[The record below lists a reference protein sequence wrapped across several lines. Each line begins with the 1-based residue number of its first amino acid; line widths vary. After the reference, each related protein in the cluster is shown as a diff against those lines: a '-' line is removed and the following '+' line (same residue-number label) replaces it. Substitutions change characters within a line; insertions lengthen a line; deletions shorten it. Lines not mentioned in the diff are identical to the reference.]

1 MKKIFFLSLLF
12 FGFCRIYA
20 ATWSGGS
27 VANVTDENLLIDGTC
42 TFSDNRYIK
51 AESSDVTVTV
61 DSTAV
66 VNGGSYI
73 LELITE
79 FADREITFDII
90 DSSDLA
96 FAGGTSGFFQV
107 IQRGPGT
114 VRWVINGGRS
124 VILRNNGS
132 EENDDHG
139 VRYFISM
146 ENATDGTVIQR
157 GDNTALHAAFKI
169 LNDSMMTFIAP
180 TLLADSPTEQGA
192 LVFDTENTN
201 AVGRTYMEIGAEAGF
216 IVSGHYV
223 ENLED
228 PSSVAIDLARPAG
241 LKPII
246 ELKAATDD
254 SAYANTLIINKNI
267 NLPELYVSPT
277 RNGDYTGEQSGF
289 VLGTNSYLNLK
300 NNTYLDFIA
309 TTTNID
315 PWPSIAAVLGD
326 RIPEEILK
334 SRNASAFFV
343 DGAPTGTTGAVD
355 AQIEMEGDSGVFFRS
370 GCNKDGDYTEQSG
383 GSFNFLID
391 PDLQSLGAGNIV
403 FDVEGKLNIT
413 GAADGTNIINVV
425 SRQVDPTGGKIE
437 VGVGETKFP
446 KITFA
451 EDDEG
456 DLLQYAKGC
465 VFVNN
470 RCNFTNMIIR
480 HDDFFHMVSETNTPQ
495 ISDPTYIGGE
505 TFKLVTTET
514 IARPRITLYNSSLNL
529 HTNAAFTGVDLYV
542 PNFSTETANHSY
554 FKFYKNGRVIDK
566 GTGRAL
572 ILGTT
577 TGSYA
582 MDYASIVDAA
592 SYLDVQQEVNQTL
605 GADYMHQLDLATVAN
620 DATVIYG
627 ISGDINDQNSIH
639 TIFLG
644 NESNIQIGSQEA
656 PSEVTLTTLPKLYI
670 NANFFSF
677 MSQGGTVGEVELAGT
692 IGQGGIFVDINGT
705 ISIATTARA
714 HMGMMVTTS
723 SVTSTI
729 DLPKSRINFGE
740 NTGVTKWDLNLANEQ
755 TVITASQNLS
765 DFTIDWKGTN
775 KDYTGDGTNQ
785 FIPFDPVGSLGQG
798 IVADN
803 LYHIPEIKGMV
814 DELQIKRTRIGD
826 PIHLV
831 VDGGLV
837 RDVLFLKGYDSSE
850 APTGLIALKNDGKV
864 GIGNN
869 NTRADAIDAA
879 VVLGIN
885 GVMLVADGNGVVT
898 LNSDIDINNYCHIMA
913 GPNFGQSGKQELFFN
928 AEDSRI
934 LRVKRGGVLDIS
946 TFTSDNMRIV
956 FGGEVKLIFEPGS
969 KLLMGGGTMFFT
981 NEAELH
987 IQNEIEGAPSTGTSV
1002 TSTDDFRVVFV
1013 GGGKI
1018 IFDEDAKCVIEK
1030 DAYLGFEWQDLY
1042 EGITSTDFEMY
1053 LRDNASF
1060 QIGTES
1066 MWGGAVQIGNTTDL
1080 SSNPVRFSLEL
1091 NGPDALFEINSQGF
1105 FGIGVGIVDKHQS
1118 IPNKWLVGSL
1128 YNVASFTLNI
1138 TQGTIKHN
1146 SIFTGSSK
1154 YASLLA
1160 IGPALNYS
1168 LSLPDSINFYDFSS
1182 LGGGNM
1188 IRLGEGVTAV
1198 NPTVLVTASSLAG
1211 IYSSTDVI
1219 RDNNNTPY
1227 IATLAVSGSSLN
1239 FFNVFASKEVTSM
1252 ASPAASLAR
1261 ITLGNNQ
1268 MVYIHNKVINRKR
1281 WIRILGPY
1289 GDRVIPDYSLR
1300 IGAVG
1305 ISVNKTTGLIN
1316 NAIQILR

>member
-1 MKKIFFLSLLF
+1 MKRLILCFFTMFSHSLF
-12 FGFCRIYA
+12 A
-20 ATWSGGS
+20 ATWSGVS
-27 VANVTDENLLIDGTC
+27 VANVTDEDLLIDGSC
-42 TFSDNRYIK
+42 TFSDNRYIY
-51 AESSDVTVTV
+51 ANTQDVTVTV
-61 DSTAV
+61 ANTAV
-66 VNGGSYI
+66 VNGGAYI

-79 FADREITFDII
+79 SSREITFDIT

-96 FAGGTSGFFQV
+96 FAGSTSGFFQI
-107 IQRGPGT
+107 IQRGPGA
-114 VRWVINGGRS
+114 VRWIINGGRS
-124 VILRNNGS
+124 VILRNSES
-132 EENDDHG
+132 EESGDRG

-169 LNDSMMTFIAP
+169 LNDSMLTFIAP

-192 LVFDTENTN
+192 LVFDTQNTN
-201 AVGRTYMEIGAEAGF
+201 ATGRTYVEIGDSAGF
-216 IVSGHYV
+216 IISGHYV
-223 ENLED
+223 ENLTD
-228 PSSVAIDLARPAG
+228 PDNVAVHLDQPAG

-267 NLPELYVSPT
+267 NLPELYVNPT
-277 RNGDYTGEQSGF
+277 RNTLYTGEQSGF

-300 NNTYLDFIA
+300 NNTYLDFIG

-315 PWPSIAAVLGD
+315 PWPSTAAVLGD

-370 GCNKDGDYTEQSG
+370 GCDKDGDYTEQSG
-383 GSFNFLID
+383 GSFCFLID
-391 PDLQSLGAGNIV
+391 PVLQPLGAGNIV

-413 GAADGTNIINVV
+413 GASDGTNIINIV

-437 VGVGETKFP
+437 IGVGETKFP

-451 EDDEG
+451 DDDDG

-465 VFVNN
+465 MMVNN
-470 RCNFTNMIIR
+470 RCNFTDMIVR
-480 HDDFFHMVSETNTPQ
+480 HDDFFHEVNATNTPQ
-495 ISDPTYIGGE
+495 NSDPTYIGGE
-505 TFKLVTTET
+505 TFKLVTTTT
-514 IARPRITLYNSSLNL
+514 IDRPRMVLYNSSLNL

-542 PNFSTETANHSY
+542 PNFSTATANQSY
-554 FKFYKNGRVIDK
+554 LKFYQNGRVIDK

-577 TGSYA
+577 SGSYA

-592 SYLDVQQEVNQTL
+592 TYLDIQQEVNQTS
-605 GADYMHQLDLATVAN
+605 GADYTHQLDLVTAVN
-620 DATVIYG
+620 DSTVIEGAPDSG
-627 ISGDINDQNSIH
+627 ITDQYSIH

-656 PSEVTLTTLPKLYI
+656 PSGVTLNTLPKLYI
-670 NANFFSF
+670 NGNFFSF
-677 MSQGGTVGEVELAGT
+677 MSQGGTVGDVELSGT

-705 ISIATTARA
+705 ISIATTALA
-714 HMGMMVTTS
+714 HMGMMVTTNTLS
-723 SVTSTI
+723 STVE
-729 DLPKSRINFGE
+729 LPKSRINFGD
-740 NTGVTKWDLNLANEQ
+740 NTGVTKWNLNLANEQ
-755 TVITASQNLS
+755 TVITATQNLS
-765 DFTIDWKGTN
+765 DFTIDWKGTS
-775 KDYTGDGTNQ
+775 KDYSGG
-785 FIPFDPVGSLGQG
+785 FVPFNPIGSLGQG
-798 IVADN
+798 VESEN
-803 LYHIPEIKGMV
+803 LYHIPEIKGTV

-826 PIHLV
+826 PVHVV

-837 RDVLFLKGYDSSE
+837 RDLLFLKGYDSAE

-885 GVMLVADGNGVVT
+885 GVMLVADGSGVVT

-913 GPNFGQSGKQELFFN
+913 GPNFGQSGKQELFIN

-934 LRVKRGGVLDIS
+934 LRVKRGGVLDLS

-969 KLLMGGGTMFFT
+969 KFLMGGGTMFFT

-987 IQNEIEGAPSTGTSV
+987 IQNEIESAPATGTSV

-1030 DAYLGFEWQDLY
+1030 DAYLGFEWQNLY
-1042 EGITSTDFEMY
+1042 RNITSTDFEMY

-1066 MWGGAVQIGNTTDL
+1066 MWGGAVQIGNTSDL

-1091 NGPDALFEINSQGF
+1091 NGPDALFEINGQGF

-1118 IPNKWLVGSL
+1118 IPNDWLVGSL
-1128 YNVASFTLNI
+1128 YNVAAFTLNI
-1138 TQGTIKHN
+1138 TQGIIKHN
-1146 SIFTGSSK
+1146 AIFTGASK

-1160 IGPALNYS
+1160 VGPATTYS
-1168 LSLPDSINFYDFSS
+1168 LSLPDATNFYTFSS

-1188 IRLGEGVTAV
+1188 IRLGEGVTSV
-1198 NPTVLVTASSLAG
+1198 NPIVTTIASSSVG
-1211 IYSSTDVI
+1211 IYSSTDII
-1219 RDNNNTPY
+1219 RDNNNLSN
-1227 IATLAVSGSSLN
+1227 IAAAASGTSVN

-1268 MVYIHNKVINRKR
+1268 LAYVYNNVINRKR
-1281 WIRILGPY
+1281 WIRILGAY
-1289 GDRVIPDYSLR
+1289 GDRVVPDYSLR

-1305 ISVNKTTGLIN
+1305 INVTSETGLIN
-1316 NAIQILR
+1316 NAVQILR